1 MKNEI
6 NIAKKMISEL
16 FNREQDDS
24 LRRLPGALD
33 LIDFYSNDY
42 LGMAQNA
49 AVKTA
54 IQTALD
60 KDSTFGATGSRMIS
74 GNRKEMEAFESFLAS
89 FHQSGKALL
98 FNSGYA
104 ANQGLLSCMADRHDV
119 IIYDQL
125 IHASLREGLKLSLA
139 ANFSFRHNDLN
150 HLEQKLKLATTAL
163 NQDQIL
169 IGRRVF
175 VIVESVYSMD
185 GDEAPLREIVELCE
199 KYGAVLIV
207 DEAHATGILGHQGR
221 GLVTGLG
228 LADRVWARIYTFG
241 KALGGHGAA
250 ICGPGY
256 LIDYL
261 INFSKPFIYT
271 TALPWHV
278 LAGVQAAYK
287 EMQKGTALKAL
298 RKNIRFFTEQ
308 MPASLRPLFI
318 PSRSAIQS
326 LVYPGN
332 SAVRDLAKT
341 LQEQGFAVWPIL
353 HPTVPKGQER
363 LRICLHSFNTEEQI
377 RSLFEVLEEGIKI

>member
-1 MKNEI
+1 MKNDFH
-6 NIAKKMISEL
+6 IAKKMMTEL
-16 FNREQDDS
+16 SNRDLADS
-24 LRRLPGALD
+24 LRRLPTALN

-42 LGMAQNA
+42 LGMASNP

-60 KDSTFGATGSRMIS
+60 KDGALGATGSRLIS
-74 GNRKEMEAFESFLAS
+74 GNRKEMEELEQFLAA
-89 FHQSGKALL
+89 FHQSEKALL

-104 ANQGLLSCMADRHDV
+104 ANQGLLSCMAERHDT
-119 IIYDQL
+119 ILYDQL

-139 ANFSFRHNDLN
+139 AHYSFRHNDLG
-150 HLEQKLKLATTAL
+150 HLEQKM
-163 NQDQIL
+163 QIAK
-169 IGRRVF
+169 GQVF
-175 VIVESVYSMD
+175 VVVESVYSMD
-185 GDEAPLREIVELCE
+185 GDEAPLTEMLELCE
-199 KYGAVLIV
+199 KYGAALIV
-207 DEAHATGILGHQGR
+207 DEAHATGVLGLEGR
-221 GLVTGLG
+221 GLVAELG
-228 LADRVWARIYTFG
+228 LEARVWARIYTFG

-271 TALPWHV
+271 TALPWHG
-278 LAGVQAAYK
+278 LAGVQSAYQ

-332 SAVRDLAKT
+332 SAVRELAKT
-341 LQEQGFAVWPIL
+341 LQEHGFAVWPIL

-377 RSLFEVLEEGIKI
+377 RRLFEVLEEGINI